1 MRWPGR
7 EPYSGSFHE
16 LFPSWDAFWAHRASK
31 DELPEVAE
39 PAPLEGF
46 LSTLRRGA
54 GDPKIR
60 VR

>member
-1 MRWPGR
+1 M
-7 EPYSGSFHE
+7 
-16 LFPSWDAFWAHRASK
+16 FPSWDAFWAQRPDKES
-31 DELPEVAE
+31 LPEIAE

-46 LSTLRRGA
+46 LATLRRGA